1 MNIGQDCRFVVR
13 APRGG
18 WSVGGVG
25 ARGLAA
31 GILVLTVVGFGGCQN
46 TPSSH
51 GGWSERTGDESIGRG
66 AVAGI
71 VGEPEMRVRLGSAVT
86 ATQIGTTSGDSVS
99 VTVAGGRG
107 VPAKLRGPVSVRLSE
122 ARWELTDGAGLS
134 AYFERTGDLVLAPPD
149 AGASPG
155 AAPVSGG
162 GAGGAGAKLPPPTP
176 ALTLNGARYPG
187 TLRLTART
195 DVSQRAFD
203 IIESVQMEE
212 YLKGVVSAE
221 LPAQWPV
228 GAFRAQAVAARSYA
242 VHERARS
249 RAAGKP
255 FDVEATVADQAYK
268 GASELPQAVQAVRE
282 TRGVILTWMGGPLRA
297 YYSSTSGGRSA
308 SARDTWPIG
317 PGYEYN
323 LAGPLQATAREHA
336 DEASPLHRW
345 TVVRSRAELTQR
357 FRQWGRAN
365 GHALRNITALDSIK
379 VSTVNEVGRPTRYL
393 VLQPGGQSYTMTA
406 EALRQACNTEVQ
418 GLPAVTRAS
427 RVSSG
432 DLEATVAGDAVTIK
446 GRGFGHGVGMCQYSA
461 KAMADRGDPWQKILA
476 NFYPGAELKKAY

>member
-1 MNIGQDCRFVVR
+1 MMIGRDCRWVMG

-18 WSVGGVG
+18 WTVGGVAA
-25 ARGLAA
+25 ARAAAAGLA
-31 GILVLTVVGFGGCQN
+31 VLLGAVGGGCQN
-46 TPSSH
+46 TPSAH
-51 GGWSERTGDESIGRG
+51 GGWSERTGDETIGRG
-66 AVAGI
+66 AIAGI
-71 VGEPEMRVRLGSAVT
+71 VGEPEMRVRLGNAVT
-86 ATQIGTTSGDSVS
+86 AIQIGATTGDSVS

-122 ARWELTDGAGLS
+122 ARWELTDAAGLS
-134 AYFERTGDLVLAPPD
+134 AFFERTGDLVLAPPE
-149 AGASPG
+149 AAPPG
-155 AAPVSGG
+155 AAGVSGA
-162 GAGGAGAKLPPPTP
+162 GAGGAGAKLPPPAP

-221 LPAQWPV
+221 LPSQWPV

-255 FDVEATVADQAYK
+255 FDVESTVADQAYK

-357 FRQWGRAN
+357 LRQWGRTN

-379 VSTVNEVGRPTRYL
+379 VSSVNEVGRPTRYL

-461 KAMADRGDPWQKILA
+461 KAMADRGDAWQKILA